1 MEATV
6 EFRLEGTL
14 CRVVPDDGV
23 FAPDSRA
30 RGGSRVGAIGE
41 RVVGNCQLDGRRYLI
56 LCGRSGAEQRLDPAL
71 RVAEILTTR
80 ELQVALMVS
89 QGLANKQIA
98 HRLGLSEWTVTSYLR
113 RTFAKLRV
121 RTRAA
126 MVARIISDIGV
137 PSSAESEPRRPVES
151 LPGP

>member
-6 EFRLEGTL
+6 EFNLEGTL

-23 FAPDSRA
+23 SAVHASA
-30 RGGSRVGAIGE
+30 SAGSKNRPSDE
-41 RVVGNCQLDGRRYLI
+41 RVVGKCQLDGRRYVI
-56 LCGRSGAEQRLDPAL
+56 LCGRPAS
-71 RVAEILTTR
+71 RATPEPATRAVEILTAR
-80 ELQVALMVS
+80 ELQVAFMVS

-126 MVARIISDIGV
+126 MVARIVADMGIPDCVEPQGQG
-137 PSSAESEPRRPVES
+137 PSRSAVD
-151 LPGP
+151 L

>member
-6 EFRLEGTL
+6 EFSLEGAL
-14 CRVVPDDGV
+14 CRVVPDHEVAAPAALAEAGSMFGV
-23 FAPDSRA
+23 F
-30 RGGSRVGAIGE
+30 GE
-41 RVVGNCQLDGRRYLI
+41 RVVGNCQVDGRRYVI
-56 LCGRSGAEQRLDPAL
+56 ICRDKGASGPQDLAP
-71 RVAEILTTR
+71 RVTDILTAR
-80 ELQVALMVS
+80 ELQVAVMVG

-126 MVARIISDIGV
+126 MVARIVTDM
-137 PSSAESEPRRPVES
+137 RPQD
-151 LPGP
+151 